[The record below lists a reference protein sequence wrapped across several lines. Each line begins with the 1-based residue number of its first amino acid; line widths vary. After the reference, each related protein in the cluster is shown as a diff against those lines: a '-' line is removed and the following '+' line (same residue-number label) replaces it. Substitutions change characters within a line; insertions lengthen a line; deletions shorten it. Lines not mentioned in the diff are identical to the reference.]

1 MVQWPRRIEWD
12 VGNDEWLL
20 GWEQIPCENG
30 SLKGEELI
38 LCCLKVGEKT
48 RKGSTLV
55 GTQVWARGVEAGLRG
70 RDGGGSE
77 GQDKHLRRR
86 QPRANGRVL
95 TPCVQ

>member
-20 GWEQIPCENG
+20 GMGNIPWGNG
-30 SLKGEELI
+30 SLDGDELFLYGFKRLKKEKGDDM
-38 LCCLKVGEKT
+38 GA
-48 RKGSTLV
+48 
-55 GTQVWARGVEAGLRG
+55 TQVGARGVEAGLRG

>member
-1 MVQWPRRIEWD
+1 MEWD
-12 VGNDEWLL
+12 FGKHKRFMWMGRHL
-20 GWEQIPCENG
+20 GNG

-70 RDGGGSE
+70 RDVGGSE
-77 GQDKHLRRR
+77 GQDMDLHSH
-86 QPRANGRVL
+86 QTGDEWGR
-95 TPCVQ
+95 